1 MERRWSGRWPRHG
14 VALAGG
20 FRRPGALWVQYHLFC
35 YACCD
40 RSESCP
46 CVFKH
51 AVYSGILV
59 VNHWAPFSHGELKFF
74 RTLLEPVKKAIAEE
88 YRKGF
93 VYKVLV
99 LGMPMKH
106 VVDVFLNNTVFF

>member
-1 MERRWSGRWPRHG
+1 MASSWCGSGRR
-14 VALAGG
+14 VQETRCLV
-20 FRRPGALWVQYHLFC
+20 GAVTTYFVMSVVTDQKVV
-35 YACCD
+35 
-40 RSESCP
+40 CP